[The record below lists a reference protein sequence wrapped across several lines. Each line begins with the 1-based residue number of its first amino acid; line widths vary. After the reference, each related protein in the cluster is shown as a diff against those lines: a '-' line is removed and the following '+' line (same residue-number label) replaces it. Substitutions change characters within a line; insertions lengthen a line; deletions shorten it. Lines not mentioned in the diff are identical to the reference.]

1 MDIAQLGDYSLQ
13 VDFSFGPKDNLGLMM
28 RSHCRFLAAVSMI
41 WFLFIYLFTI
51 WFTFK
56 TKVVN
61 WVRVQSGDQ
70 NHKSYLN
77 RENWILHKN
86 Y

>member
-41 WFLFIYLFTI
+41 WFLFIYLFTY
-51 WFTFK
+51 
-56 TKVVN
+56 
-61 WVRVQSGDQ
+61 
-70 NHKSYLN
+70 YL
-77 RENWILHKN
+77 I
-86 Y
+86 YI